1 MGNLHCY
8 PAVDERREGLDMGLR
23 EEIMGIS
30 HLGLKTEN
38 LQASE
43 KWYEEK
49 LNFQKVLEAV
59 RVMPQMEK
67 ISWMAYKNVLLELV
81 EPAGR
86 EKEELKN
93 QAAGK
98 WDHYALEVPMLE
110 ESVRKAVGK
119 GMTFHS
125 STADGITVYEHLG
138 ASGVWGA
145 NFNGPGREVVEFCTE
160 HGKYQETASGEQA
173 GMGLAGWSHL
183 ALKVEDLK
191 RSMVFYEKLGF
202 TECGG
207 GYLETPEGRIQ
218 IRYMENHGFQLEILQ
233 MIGSDLTELKMRHGG
248 PIAYAGLLC
257 EDIEKTFLD
266 AKAEKLP
273 LSDFVIREKE
283 LPGARKARL
292 FGIIGPDGEKI
303 EINQKISSKK

>member
-1 MGNLHCY
+1 
-8 PAVDERREGLDMGLR
+8 MGLR

-98 WDHYALEVPMLE
+98 WDHYALEAVSYAHLDVYKRQPVYQRSLLQRYAA
-110 ESVRKAVGK
+110 VR
-119 GMTFHS
+119 
-125 STADGITVYEHLG
+125 D
-138 ASGVWGA
+138 
-145 NFNGPGREVVEFCTE
+145 
-160 HGKYQETASGEQA
+160 
-173 GMGLAGWSHL
+173 
-183 ALKVEDLK
+183 
-191 RSMVFYEKLGF
+191 
-202 TECGG
+202 
-207 GYLETPEGRIQ
+207 
-218 IRYMENHGFQLEILQ
+218 
-233 MIGSDLTELKMRHGG
+233 
-248 PIAYAGLLC
+248 
-257 EDIEKTFLD
+257 
-266 AKAEKLP
+266 AEKRRLP
-273 LSDFVIREKE
+273 LPWTGHDGVQHWHEYADPWKRRVLSHEMCIRDRYRDVLLSPKARRVF
-283 LPGARKARL
+283 ARKL
-292 FGIIGPDGEKI
+292 
-303 EINQKISSKK
+303 

>member
-1 MGNLHCY
+1 
-8 PAVDERREGLDMGLR
+8 MGLR

-119 GMTFHS
+119 
-125 STADGITVYEHLG
+125 A
-138 ASGVWGA
+138 
-145 NFNGPGREVVEFCTE
+145 
-160 HGKYQETASGEQA
+160 
-173 GMGLAGWSHL
+173 
-183 ALKVEDLK
+183 
-191 RSMVFYEKLGF
+191 
-202 TECGG
+202 
-207 GYLETPEGRIQ
+207 
-218 IRYMENHGFQLEILQ
+218 
-233 MIGSDLTELKMRHGG
+233 
-248 PIAYAGLLC
+248 
-257 EDIEKTFLD
+257 
-266 AKAEKLP
+266 
-273 LSDFVIREKE
+273 
-283 LPGARKARL
+283 
-292 FGIIGPDGEKI
+292 
-303 EINQKISSKK
+303 

>member
-1 MGNLHCY
+1 
-8 PAVDERREGLDMGLR
+8 MGLR

-98 WDHYALEVPMLE
+98 WDHYALSPMLE
-110 ESVRKAVGK
+110 
-119 GMTFHS
+119 
-125 STADGITVYEHLG
+125 
-138 ASGVWGA
+138 
-145 NFNGPGREVVEFCTE
+145 
-160 HGKYQETASGEQA
+160 
-173 GMGLAGWSHL
+173 
-183 ALKVEDLK
+183 
-191 RSMVFYEKLGF
+191 
-202 TECGG
+202 
-207 GYLETPEGRIQ
+207 
-218 IRYMENHGFQLEILQ
+218 
-233 MIGSDLTELKMRHGG
+233 
-248 PIAYAGLLC
+248 
-257 EDIEKTFLD
+257 
-266 AKAEKLP
+266 
-273 LSDFVIREKE
+273 
-283 LPGARKARL
+283 
-292 FGIIGPDGEKI
+292 
-303 EINQKISSKK
+303 

>member
-1 MGNLHCY
+1 MG
-8 PAVDERREGLDMGLR
+8 V
-23 EEIMGIS
+23 S

-67 ISWMAYKNVLLELV
+67 ISWMAYKNVLLELA
-81 EPAGR
+81 EAAGR
-86 EKEELKN
+86 EKEELKT

-98 WDHYALEVPMLE
+98 WDHYALEAPMLE
-110 ESVRKAVGK
+110 ESVRKAVEK
-119 GMTFHS
+119 GMTFHG
-125 STADGITVYEHLG
+125 STPDGITVYEHLG
-138 ASGVWGA
+138 ASGVRGA

-160 HGKYQETASGEQA
+160 NKKHPETAQGEFA
-173 GMGLAGWSHL
+173 ETGITGWSHL

-191 RSMVFYEKLGF
+191 QSMAFYEKLGF
-202 TECGG
+202 TERGG

-233 MIGSDLTELKMRHGG
+233 MIGSGLAELKMRHGG
-248 PIAYAGLLC
+248 PIAYLGLFC
-257 EDIEKTFLD
+257 EDIEQTFLD

-283 LPGARKARL
+283 LPGARKARF

>member
-1 MGNLHCY
+1 
-8 PAVDERREGLDMGLR
+8 MGLR
-23 EEIMGIS
+23 EDIMGVS

-67 ISWMAYKNVLLELV
+67 ISWMAYKNVLLELA
-81 EPAGR
+81 EAAGR
-86 EKEELKN
+86 EKEELKT

-98 WDHYALEVPMLE
+98 WDHYALEAPMLE
-110 ESVRKAVGK
+110 ESVRKAVEK
-119 GMTFHS
+119 GMTFHG
-125 STADGITVYEHLG
+125 STPDGITVYEHLG
-138 ASGVWGA
+138 ASGVRGA

-160 HGKYQETASGEQA
+160 NKKHPETAQGEFA
-173 GMGLAGWSHL
+173 ETGITGWSHL

-191 RSMVFYEKLGF
+191 QSMAFYEKLGF
-202 TECGG
+202 TERGG

-233 MIGSDLTELKMRHGG
+233 MIGSGLAELKMRHGG
-248 PIAYAGLLC
+248 PIAYLGLFC
-257 EDIEKTFLD
+257 EDIEQTFLD

-283 LPGARKARL
+283 LPGARKARF